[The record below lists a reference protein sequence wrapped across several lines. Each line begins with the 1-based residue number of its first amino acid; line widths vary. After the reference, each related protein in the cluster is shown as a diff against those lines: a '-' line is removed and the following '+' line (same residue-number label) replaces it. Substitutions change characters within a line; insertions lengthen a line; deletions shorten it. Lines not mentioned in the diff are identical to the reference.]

1 MENYILPKKQAI
13 VVFFVFAF
21 GYFLSCLLRAITAT
35 LSPVLTSEFNL
46 LAADLGLLAGGYFLG
61 FACMQIP
68 LGYLL
73 DKYGPKKIVSSFL
86 LIALVGTGSFALA
99 ESFSGL
105 LVSRILIGVGVSACL
120 MAPLTGYRIW
130 YAENQQQRANSWML
144 MIASLGFLSSTLPVQ
159 LLLPSL
165 GWRWIFGGIAILIL
179 ISIFLMLIFIP
190 KWRLDSQR
198 LIREKQLTLRRLK
211 ALMDI
216 VSENDD
222 MKADAEIIHEK
233 YKFKLATLDEMESEI
248 KSKLEER
255 LIELDT
261 QMKSAKMLSFD
272 AKVQFK
278 SNEISEAT
286 FETVKSCTTEVIE
299 HVTHEQSE
307 ISNVKSRIADLE
319 LEVQEITSP
328 AEANIQESAVTYLE
342 TPEPQQVIQ
351 TILPEA
357 PTEPI
362 VTPSEPIEAQ
372 VSPIPEPPTE
382 SEVTFAFP
390 EPPQQVT
397 SETSHDDNDN
407 DWLARMEAQ

>member
-1 MENYILPKKQAI
+1 MKI
-13 VVFFVFAF
+13 
-21 GYFLSCLLRAITAT
+21 
-35 LSPVLTSEFNL
+35 SEFNL
-46 LAADLGLLAGGYFLG
+46 T
-61 FACMQIP
+61 
-68 LGYLL
+68 
-73 DKYGPKKIVSSFL
+73 KTKKISYTLWVIQISLVIIMTNDDIEIIGKNVKDMYGTFMGKV
-86 LIALVGTGSFALA
+86 VGTLTEIDGSIQ
-99 ESFSGL
+99 SVGIDCGSQGL
-105 LVSRILIGVGVSACL
+105 QQIQYEQLV
-120 MAPLTGYRIW
+120 
-130 YAENQQQRANSWML
+130 
-144 MIASLGFLSSTLPVQ
+144 VQ
-159 LLLPSL
+159 
-165 GWRWIFGGIAILIL
+165 GETV
-179 ISIFLMLIFIP
+179 IFIP

-233 YKFKLATLDEMESEI
+233 YKFKLASLDEMEFEI
-248 KSKLEER
+248 KSKLDGR

-307 ISNVKSRIADLE
+307 ISNVQSRINDLE
-319 LEVQEITSP
+319 LEVQQITSP
-328 AEANIQESAVTYLE
+328 TEIKIQESAVSYLE
-342 TPEPQQVIQ
+342 TPEPQQVVQ

-372 VSPIPEPPTE
+372 VSPMPEPPTE

-390 EPPQQVT
+390 EPPQQVK
-397 SETSHDDNDN
+397 SETSNDDNDN

>member
-1 MENYILPKKQAI
+1 MEL
-13 VVFFVFAF
+13 
-21 GYFLSCLLRAITAT
+21 C
-35 LSPVLTSEFNL
+35 EFNL
-46 LAADLGLLAGGYFLG
+46 TKTKNISYTLSVI
-61 FACMQIP
+61 QIS
-68 LGYLL
+68 LVITMTNDDIEIIGKNVK
-73 DKYGPKKIVSSFL
+73 DMYGTFMGKV
-86 LIALVGTGSFALA
+86 VGTITEIDGSIQ
-99 ESFSGL
+99 SVGIDCGSQGL
-105 LVSRILIGVGVSACL
+105 QQIQFEQLVAQG
-120 MAPLTGYRIW
+120 
-130 YAENQQQRANSWML
+130 EN
-144 MIASLGFLSSTLPVQ
+144 V
-159 LLLPSL
+159 
-165 GWRWIFGGIAILIL
+165 
-179 ISIFLMLIFIP
+179 IFIP

-233 YKFKLATLDEMESEI
+233 YKFKLASLDEMESEI
-248 KSKLEER
+248 KSKLEGR

-307 ISNVKSRIADLE
+307 ISNVQSRIADLE
-319 LEVQEITSP
+319 LEVQEITTP
-328 AEANIQESAVTYLE
+328 AEAKIQESAVSYLE
-342 TPEPQQVIQ
+342 TPEPQQVVQ

-372 VSPIPEPPTE
+372 AYPMPEPPTE

-390 EPPQQVT
+390 EPPQQVK
-397 SETSHDDNDN
+397 SETSNDDNDN

>member
-1 MENYILPKKQAI
+1 MR
-13 VVFFVFAF
+13 F
-21 GYFLSCLLRAITAT
+21 C
-35 LSPVLTSEFNL
+35 EFNL
-46 LAADLGLLAGGYFLG
+46 TKTKNISYTLSVI
-61 FACMQIP
+61 QIS
-68 LGYLL
+68 LVITMTNDDIEIIGKNVK
-73 DKYGPKKIVSSFL
+73 DMYGTFMGKV
-86 LIALVGTGSFALA
+86 VGTITEIDGSIQSVGIDCGSQGLQQIQFEQLVVQG
-99 ESFSGL
+99 ES
-105 LVSRILIGVGVSACL
+105 V
-120 MAPLTGYRIW
+120 
-130 YAENQQQRANSWML
+130 
-144 MIASLGFLSSTLPVQ
+144 
-159 LLLPSL
+159 
-165 GWRWIFGGIAILIL
+165 
-179 ISIFLMLIFIP
+179 IFIP

-299 HVTHEQSE
+299 HVAHEQSE

-319 LEVQEITSP
+319 LEVQEITAP

-351 TILPEA
+351 TILP
-357 PTEPI
+357 
-362 VTPSEPIEAQ
+362 
-372 VSPIPEPPTE
+372 
-382 SEVTFAFP
+382 
-390 EPPQQVT
+390 
-397 SETSHDDNDN
+397 
-407 DWLARMEAQ
+407 

>member
-1 MENYILPKKQAI
+1 MR
-13 VVFFVFAF
+13 F
-21 GYFLSCLLRAITAT
+21 C
-35 LSPVLTSEFNL
+35 EFNL
-46 LAADLGLLAGGYFLG
+46 TKTKNISYTLSVI
-61 FACMQIP
+61 QIS
-68 LGYLL
+68 LVITMTNDDIEIIGKNVK
-73 DKYGPKKIVSSFL
+73 DMYGTFMGKV
-86 LIALVGTGSFALA
+86 VGTITEIDGSIQ
-99 ESFSGL
+99 SVGIDCGSQGL
-105 LVSRILIGVGVSACL
+105 QQIQFEQLVAQGDNV
-120 MAPLTGYRIW
+120 
-130 YAENQQQRANSWML
+130 
-144 MIASLGFLSSTLPVQ
+144 
-159 LLLPSL
+159 
-165 GWRWIFGGIAILIL
+165 
-179 ISIFLMLIFIP
+179 IFIP

-233 YKFKLATLDEMESEI
+233 YKSKLVSLDEMEYQI
-248 KSKLEER
+248 KAKLEVR
-255 LIELDT
+255 LIELDE

-278 SNEISEAT
+278 SNEISDAT

-299 HVTHEQSE
+299 HITHEQSE
-307 ISNVKSRIADLE
+307 ISNVKSRITDLE

-328 AEANIQESAVTYLE
+328 AEANIQESAVSYLE
-342 TPEPQQVIQ
+342 TPEQQQVVQ

-362 VTPSEPIEAQ
+362 VTPSVPIEAQ
-372 VSPIPEPPTE
+372 AYPMPEPPTE

-390 EPPQQVT
+390 EPPQQVK
-397 SETSHDDNDN
+397 SETSNDDNDN